1 MDLGLTER
9 EKKAIPNLE
18 KMLSKGT
25 RTVGRE
31 YEDTLNYGRRGMS
44 ELSAKTGW
52 ISQVKWTDQHH
63 QEQVK
68 KFRLYPWIMNGN
80 KL

>member
-52 ISQVKWTDQHH
+52 IDQV
-63 QEQVK
+63 
-68 KFRLYPWIMNGN
+68 
-80 KL
+80 